1 MEDVDDDEPLYM
13 IPGMVPN
20 PLNLPAGCAFADRCE
35 RRMDRCTREVPDL
48 YEAEG
53 RKLRCFLFAPAE
65 EVVSA

>member
-1 MEDVDDDEPLYM
+1 M
-13 IPGMVPN
+13 
-20 PLNLPAGCAFADRCE
+20 DRCE
-35 RRMDRCTREVPDL
+35 REIPDL